1 MQKTSLTLAYCL
13 KRENVLEPTDNSIIN
28 IYPKVSKN
36 FFIIDGHSQLY
47 QAYYAIIGLTTPS
60 GQPINA
66 VYGFTRMLRK
76 IVKEDKPYY
85 MAIAFDSKG
94 PTFRH
99 LEYAKYKEHRKP
111 TPDDLA
117 SQIPLMFDLI
127 RAYNIPIFAIKG
139 FEADDIIGTISKK
152 VSMENIEC
160 TIITTDKDMD
170 QLVDKHIKVFNPRK
184 KEIRDIDKIR
194 NEMGIEPKNF
204 IDVLA
209 LSGDSSDNIPGI
221 PGIGLKTALNLIRE
235 WKSLDNVLSNIDRI
249 KGKKKQEN
257 LLKYAELAR
266 LSMRLATINT
276 EVPIDFRLESCRF
289 TNFNNN
295 KLNELFTA
303 YGFNSFLAD
312 NHDSN

>member
-1 MQKTSLTLAYCL
+1 M
-13 KRENVLEPTDNSIIN
+13 
-28 IYPKVSKN
+28 SKN

-47 QAYYAIIGLTTPS
+47 QAYYAITGLTTPS

-76 IVKEDKPYY
+76 ILKEDRPYY

-99 LEYAKYKEHRKP
+99 LEYKEYKAHRKP
-111 TPDDLA
+111 TPDDLV
-117 SQIPLMFDLI
+117 SQIPLMFDVI
-127 RAYNIPIFAIKG
+127 NAYNIPIFAIQG

-170 QLVDKHIKVFNPRK
+170 QLIDEHIKVFNPRK
-184 KEIRDIDKIR
+184 KEIRDITKIQ
-194 NEMGIEPKNF
+194 NEMGIEPKSF

-221 PGIGLKTALNLIRE
+221 PGIGIKTALNLIRE
-235 WKSLDNVLSNIDRI
+235 WKSLENVLSNIEKI
-249 KGKKKQEN
+249 KGNKKQEN

-266 LSMRLATINT
+266 LSKRLVTIN
-276 EVPIDFRLESCRF
+276 IGISLDFNLKACHL
-289 TNFNNN
+289 TNFNNDR
-295 KLNELFTA
+295 LNEIFTK
-303 YGFNSFLAD
+303 YGFNSFLAE
-312 NHDSN
+312 NHDNN

>member
-1 MQKTSLTLAYCL
+1 
-13 KRENVLEPTDNSIIN
+13 
-28 IYPKVSKN
+28 VSKN

-47 QAYYAIIGLTTPS
+47 QAYYAISGLTTPS

-76 IVKEDKPYY
+76 ILKEDRPCY

-99 LEYAKYKEHRKP
+99 LEYKEYKEHRKP
-111 TPDDLA
+111 TPDDLV
-117 SQIPLMFDLI
+117 SQIPLMFDVI
-127 RAYNIPIFAIKG
+127 KAYGIPLFAIQG

-170 QLVDKHIKVFNPRK
+170 QLVDKYIKIFNPRK
-184 KEIRDIDKIR
+184 KQIR
-194 NEMGIEPKNF
+194 NIDRIRSEMGIEPKSF

-209 LSGDSSDNIPGI
+209 LSGDSSDNIPGV
-221 PGIGLKTALNLIRE
+221 PGIGIKTALELIRE
-235 WKSLDNVLSNIDRI
+235 WKSLENVLSNTDKV

-257 LLKYAELAR
+257 LLKYAESAR

-276 EVPIDFRLESCRF
+276 EVPLDYNLEACRL
-289 TNFNNN
+289 TNSNNN
-295 KLNELFTA
+295 KLNELFTE
-303 YGFNSFLAD
+303 YGFNSFLAE
-312 NHDSN
+312 NHDNN

>member
-1 MQKTSLTLAYCL
+1 M
-13 KRENVLEPTDNSIIN
+13 
-28 IYPKVSKN
+28 SKN

-47 QAYYAIIGLTTPS
+47 QAYYAITGLTTPS

-76 IVKEDKPYY
+76 ILKEDRPYY

-99 LEYAKYKEHRKP
+99 LEYKEYKAHRKP
-111 TPDDLA
+111 TPDDLV
-117 SQIPLMFDLI
+117 SQIPLMFDVI
-127 RAYNIPIFAIKG
+127 NAYNVPIFAIQG

-152 VSMENIEC
+152 LSMWNIEC

-170 QLVDKHIKVFNPRK
+170 QLIDENIKVFNPRK
-184 KEIRDIDKIR
+184 KEIRDITKIQ
-194 NEMGIEPKNF
+194 NEMGIEPKSF

-221 PGIGLKTALNLIRE
+221 PGIGIKTALSLIRE
-235 WKSLDNVLSNIDRI
+235 WKSLENVLSNIEKI

-257 LLKYAELAR
+257 LSKYAELAR
-266 LSMRLATINT
+266 LSKRLATIN
-276 EVPIDFRLESCRF
+276 VGISLDFNLEACRF
-289 TNFNNN
+289 ANFNNN
-295 KLNELFTA
+295 RLNEIFTK
-303 YGFNSFLAD
+303 YGFNSFLAE
-312 NHDSN
+312 NHDNN

>member
-1 MQKTSLTLAYCL
+1 M
-13 KRENVLEPTDNSIIN
+13 P
-28 IYPKVSKN
+28 KN

-47 QAYYAIIGLTTPS
+47 QAYYAISGLTTPA

-76 IVKEDKPYY
+76 ILKEERPCY

-99 LEYAKYKEHRKP
+99 LEYKEYKEHRKP
-111 TPDDLA
+111 TPDDLV
-117 SQIPLMFDLI
+117 SQIPLMFDVI
-127 RAYNIPIFAIKG
+127 KAYGIPLFAIQG

-170 QLVDKHIKVFNPRK
+170 QLVDKYIKIFNPRK
-184 KEIRDIDKIR
+184 KQIRNIDKIR
-194 NEMGIEPKNF
+194 SEMGIEPKSF

-209 LSGDSSDNIPGI
+209 LSGDSSDNIPGV
-221 PGIGLKTALNLIRE
+221 PGIGIKTALELIRE
-235 WKSLDNVLSNIDRI
+235 WKSLENVLSNTDKV

-257 LLKYAELAR
+257 LLKYAESAR

-276 EVPIDFRLESCRF
+276 EVPLDYNLEACRLI
-289 TNFNNN
+289 NFNNN
-295 KLNELFTA
+295 KLNELFTE
-303 YGFNSFLAD
+303 YGFNSFLAE
-312 NHDSN
+312 NHDNN

>member
-1 MQKTSLTLAYCL
+1 M
-13 KRENVLEPTDNSIIN
+13 
-28 IYPKVSKN
+28 SKN

-47 QAYYAIIGLTTPS
+47 QAYYAISGLTTPS

-76 IVKEDKPYY
+76 ILKEDKPYY

-99 LEYAKYKEHRKP
+99 TEYKEYKAHRKP
-111 TPDDLA
+111 TPDDLV
-117 SQIPLMFDLI
+117 SQIPLMFDVI
-127 RAYNIPIFAIKG
+127 KAYNIPLFALHG
-139 FEADDIIGTISKK
+139 FEAADIIGTISKK
-152 VSMENIEC
+152 VSMEDIEC

-170 QLVDKHIKVFNPRK
+170 QLVGKHIKIFNPRK

-194 NEMGIEPKNF
+194 KEMGIEPKSF

-209 LSGDSSDNIPGI
+209 LSGDSSDNIPGV
-221 PGIGLKTALNLIRE
+221 PGIGIKTALDLIRE
-235 WKSLDNVLSNIDRI
+235 WKSLENVLSNTDKI
-249 KGKKKQEN
+249 KGKKRQEN

-276 EVPIDFRLESCRF
+276 EVPMDYSLEACRLA
-289 TNFNNN
+289 NFNNN
-295 KLNELFTA
+295 KLNELFTKF
-303 YGFNSFLAD
+303 GFNSFLAE
-312 NHDSN
+312 NHGNN